1 MLPHST
7 QPICSAL
14 LTCSGEAQRYRWW
27 GSKPHLQGRAATQN
41 LRGSAAS
48 RHPRCSPP
56 GAAPH
61 ARSRARQGRGAPA
74 AAVLHL
80 RSPMGY
86 SSRSDCDMSG
96 RGGRMQTCCDCA
108 RLRTAY
114 LDMPAQAEGPVAGI
128 LSRNAS
134 WHGGISLSFGPSPVI
149 AQLST
154 GSAGRPSRS
163 WIPEPFRRK
172 CFGRSNALCM
182 YRRSLDSS
190 KRCRPYFLDFP
201 GRRASAPTWL

>member
-1 MLPHST
+1 MPPLR
-7 QPICSAL
+7 IY
-14 LTCSGEAQRYRWW
+14 EAQ
-27 GSKPHLQGRAATQN
+27 
-41 LRGSAAS
+41 
-48 RHPRCSPP
+48 PRPGIH
-56 GAAPH
+56 GAALQEQRRTRDHVPDKGGE
-61 ARSRARQGRGAPA
+61 RRQLLSCTCVVLWATRRG
-74 AAVLHL
+74 
-80 RSPMGY
+80 
-86 SSRSDCDMSG
+86 SDCDMSG